1 MRRRLTRPAALLRQ
15 AQLRAA
21 VYTAIDE
28 QERQR
33 GVHLEDPR
41 LARLRDNAPSR
52 VAVDLVTDFLTF
64 YNLDATLS
72 CLLPEIGFVSP
83 RAAQPLCTCCQACR
97 GGTCDVMPLPP

>member
-1 MRRRLTRPAALLRQ
+1 MVYFHVPLRVCPKLRRCGGWQ

-41 LARLRDNAPSR
+41 VSELKEDATCRMAT
-52 VAVDLVTDFLTF
+52 DLVIEFLTF
-64 YNLDATLS
+64 YNLDAALS
-72 CLLPEIGFVSP
+72 CLLPEISFV
-83 RAAQPLCTCCQACR
+83 RALSA
-97 GGTCDVMPLPP
+97 VV